1 MTVNPH
7 VESGGFRAGESTVDT
22 ATNRAGATRPA
33 A

>member
-7 VESGGFRAGESTVDT
+7 VESGGCRAGASTVDT
-22 ATNRAGATRPA
+22 ATNRTGPSRPA